1 MHLDG
6 GEVDLTSQVHVLAV
20 IVQSHAPSEDP
31 SDCAGLAAAV
41 SSQWSSVIGRDDCTG
56 EQMCHVSSVPRRGV
70 GYLLAW
76 LNRTG

>member
-41 SSQWSSVIGRDDCTG
+41 SSQWSSVIGEMIARESRCVMFLRSLDVVWAT
-56 EQMCHVSSVPRRGV
+56 S
-70 GYLLAW
+70 W
-76 LNRTG
+76 LG